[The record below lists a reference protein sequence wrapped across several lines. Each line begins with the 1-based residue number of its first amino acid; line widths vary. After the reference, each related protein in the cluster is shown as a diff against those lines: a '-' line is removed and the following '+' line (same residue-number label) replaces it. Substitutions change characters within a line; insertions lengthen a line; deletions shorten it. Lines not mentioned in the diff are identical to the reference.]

1 MLLVW
6 KDVGAV
12 EASLVSGVAVGEAF
26 LVCGAAVEEAFL
38 VCGAAG
44 DGRIDAGVASQVFVT
59 VAAVESVTL
68 DWLTVA
74 VEEILPVW
82 RVVVGLDLSLE
93 GTVASVDQM
102 AKRKYYEADEVRVK
116 VAESAVEQMALE
128 TGFQPKQRKV
138 T

>member
-1 MLLVW
+1 M
-6 KDVGAV
+6 
-12 EASLVSGVAVGEAF
+12 ETSLVSGV
-26 LVCGAAVEEAFL
+26 AVEEAFL

-59 VAAVESVTL
+59 AVAVERLTL

-93 GTVASVDQM
+93 GTVTFVDQM
-102 AKRKYYEADEVRVK
+102 AKRKHYETDEMRVK
-116 VAESAVEQMALE
+116 VAESAVEQMAVE
-128 TGFQPKQRKV
+128 SGFQPKQRK
-138 T
+138 